1 MEKFFTNKR
10 IWKKIVVAI
19 LIIMAFNIFTPI
31 MPVFAD
37 DNDDSAQDGDNLVDR
52 GILMRPI
59 MSLFV
64 SIGDGLI
71 YVMHQFIM
79 GSTSTLIEIPVDKEW
94 WENWLNFIDGLY
106 TVMSFFN
113 PLYSFSRNIVHDK
126 ISEIKNLLSKTA
138 PGETDI
144 VDGNIAV
151 ATFKNS
157 DVPSKINLPIYT
169 YTPEE
174 IFKGNIKLFNI
185 DFFTTSSKPP
195 EKGKI
200 IEKDKDGNVIGE
212 RDFYYYEDANG
223 EDIDTD
229 GDGNPDVKGYK
240 TSKDDSADL
249 LRDTVSRW
257 YVAIRN
263 ICIVAMLSVLIYIGI
278 RMMLTSIASDKA
290 KYKQM
295 LKDWIVGLCL
305 LFVMH
310 YIMAFSVTL
319 VQKFTEVIS
328 TSVDKKGYSYYLYSK
343 DLEKTGRGLSEDQK
357 KVAEEALEKAR
368 S

>member
-1 MEKFFTNKR
+1 MEKFFTNKK
-10 IWKKIVVAI
+10 IWKKIVVVI
-19 LIIMAFNIFTPI
+19 LIIMAFNILTPI

-37 DNDDSAQDGDNLVDR
+37 GDENSDAAQDGDNLVDK

-94 WENWLNFIDGLY
+94 WENWMEAFKGLY
-106 TVMSFFN
+106 TAMSFIN
-113 PLYSFSRNIVHDK
+113 PYFTFTRNIVLNQMDK
-126 ISEIKNLLSKTA
+126 VKNALKNTA
-138 PGETDI
+138 PGETVIIND
-144 VDGNIAV
+144 NIAS
-151 ATFKNS
+151 ATFRNS

-185 DFFTTSSKPP
+185 DFFTTASKP

-200 IEKDKDGNVIGE
+200 VERDDEGKVTGE
-212 RDFYYYEDANG
+212 RDFYYYKDENG
-223 EDIDTD
+223 EDIDTN
-229 GDGNPDVKGYK
+229 GDGNPDVKGFR

-295 LKDWIVGLCL
+295 LKDCL
-305 LFVMH
+305 
-310 YIMAFSVTL
+310 
-319 VQKFTEVIS
+319 
-328 TSVDKKGYSYYLYSK
+328 
-343 DLEKTGRGLSEDQK
+343 
-357 KVAEEALEKAR
+357 
-368 S
+368 